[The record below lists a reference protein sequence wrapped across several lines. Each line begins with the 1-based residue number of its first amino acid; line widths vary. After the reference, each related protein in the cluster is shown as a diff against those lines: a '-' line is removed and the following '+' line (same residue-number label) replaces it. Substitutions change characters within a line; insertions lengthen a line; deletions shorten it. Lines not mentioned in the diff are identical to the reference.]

1 MATGRKKRQYLTL
14 VMADDLKKIDLQH
27 IDQTNESDLNLLVR
41 ISKQNDA
48 EMVIKKIVYEFLK
61 LVPQKLLLV
70 KIYH

>member
-48 EMVIKKIVYEFLK
+48 EMVIKKIVY
-61 LVPQKLLLV
+61 
-70 KIYH
+70 